1 MRSRTCFSIAATSG
15 DWLLEGSKCAL
26 TSIDRVL
33 TMQSFRKGV
42 VKGEMCVSHRRRQLM
57 LLENQWTAVSRPNGW
72 KTCKS
77 KEVDRNWHRFG
88 ADLGGFDTFVS
99 KSSQKNLE
107 SVILYWKV
115 LFIPEIWR
123 NNGVLCLL
131 VIARGLPG
139 SLRFR
144 DTW

>member
-1 MRSRTCFSIAATSG
+1 MRFPQTTPIDVAIKSLDCSQSSRG
-15 DWLLEGSKCAL
+15 MEDL
-26 TSIDRVL
+26 
-33 TMQSFRKGV
+33 Q
-42 VKGEMCVSHRRRQLM
+42 
-57 LLENQWTAVSRPNGW
+57 N
-72 KTCKS
+72 
-77 KEVDRNWHRFG
+77 KEADRNWHRFG

-107 SVILYWKV
+107 SVIMYWKV

-139 SLRFR
+139 SLRFG